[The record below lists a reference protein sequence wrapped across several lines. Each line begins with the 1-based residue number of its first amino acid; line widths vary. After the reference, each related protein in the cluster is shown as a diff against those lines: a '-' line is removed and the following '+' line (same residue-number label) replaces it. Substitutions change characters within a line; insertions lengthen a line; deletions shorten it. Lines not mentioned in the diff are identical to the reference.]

1 MTNTL
6 VTTLKLPCT
15 VHSPVHSLEAYIK
28 YVHSIPMLSES
39 EEHELAKRL
48 QENQDLEAAQR
59 LVLSH
64 LRFVV
69 SIARGFSGYGLAIA
83 DLIQEGNIGLM
94 KAVKRF
100 SPEHGVRL
108 VSFAVHWIKSEMHEF
123 IIRNWRIVKVATTKA
138 QRKLFFNLRNTKKRL
153 GWFTADEVASVA
165 KDLGVKPET
174 VREMEMRMSAHD
186 LAFDNPLDEEDTADT
201 PSFAPQQY
209 LIAPNQN
216 PEETLGVVDS
226 ETLQLRQLRDALNE
240 LDDRSRAIIESR
252 WLVEEKATLHD
263 LAARYN
269 ISAERVRQ
277 LEAQAMKLIKGR
289 IAAIAA

>member
-1 MTNTL
+1 MVPAGN
-6 VTTLKLPCT
+6 LPRT
-15 VHSPVHSLEAYIK
+15 AVASVQSIEAYIQ
-28 YVHSIPMLSES
+28 YVYSIPMLTEA
-39 EEHELAKRL
+39 EEKNLAERL
-48 QENQDLEAAQR
+48 QQHQDLEAAQR

-69 SIARGFSGYGLAIA
+69 SIARGFSGYGLSMA

-100 SPEHGVRL
+100 NASYGVRL

-138 QRKLFFNLRNTKKRL
+138 QRKLFFNLRTAKKRL
-153 GWFTADEVASVA
+153 GWFTREEVESVA

-174 VREMEMRMSAHD
+174 VVEMEMRMSAHD
-186 LAFDNPLDEEDTADT
+186 VAFDAPIEDEDSGE
-201 PSFAPQQY
+201 PISIAPQQY

-216 PEETLGVVDS
+216 PEDMLGLADN
-226 ETLQLRQLRDALNE
+226 EALKMRQLRDALDE
-240 LDDRSRAIIESR
+240 LDDRSKAIIEAR
-252 WLVEEKATLHD
+252 WLVEKKATLHE

-277 LEAQAMKLIKGR
+277 LEVQAMQIIKAR
-289 IAAIAA
+289 IAA

>member
-1 MTNTL
+1 MSNAVTL
-6 VTTLKLPCT
+6 GLRLPAV
-15 VHSPVHSLEAYIK
+15 VHSPAHSLEAYIK
-28 YVHSIPMLSES
+28 YVHSIPMLSEA
-39 EEHELAKRL
+39 EEIELATQL

-69 SIARGFSGYGLAIA
+69 SVARGFSGYGLAIS

-100 SPEHGVRL
+100 NPSHGVRL
-108 VSFAVHWIKSEMHEF
+108 VSFAVHWIKSEMHEY

-138 QRKLFFNLRNTKKRL
+138 QRKLFFNLRNSKKRL
-153 GWFTADEVASVA
+153 GWFTHDEVESVA

-186 LAFDNPLDEEDTADT
+186 VAFDKTDEDDEGSENL
-201 PSFAPQQY
+201 SFSPQQY
-209 LIAPNQN
+209 LAAPNQN
-216 PEETLGVVDS
+216 PEDLLGVIDS
-226 ETLQLRQLRDALNE
+226 ESLQLRQLRNALNE

-252 WLVEEKATLHD
+252 WLAEEKSTLHD

-277 LEAQAMKLIKGR
+277 LETQAMKLIKGQL
-289 IAAIAA
+289 ALS

>member
-1 MTNTL
+1 MSNVLAPTFR
-6 VTTLKLPCT
+6 LPCT

-28 YVHSIPMLSES
+28 YVYSIPMLSE
-39 EEHELAKRL
+39 EEEKELATRL
-48 QENQDLEAAQR
+48 QENQDIEAAQR
-59 LVLSH
+59 LILAH

-69 SIARGFSGYGLAIA
+69 SVARGFSGYGLALA

-100 SPEHGVRL
+100 SPTHGVRL

-123 IIRNWRIVKVATTKA
+123 IIRNWRVVKIATTKA
-138 QRKLFFNLRNTKKRL
+138 QRKLFFNLRTAKKRL
-153 GWFTADEVASVA
+153 GWFTQDEVNEVA

-186 LAFDNPLDEEDTADT
+186 LAFDNPSEDEESGEL
-201 PSFAPQQY
+201 SFAPQQY

-226 ETLQLRQLRDALNE
+226 EALQMRQLRDALDA
-240 LDDRSRAIIESR
+240 LDGRSRAIIEAR
-252 WLVEEKATLHD
+252 WLTEEKATLHD
-263 LAARYN
+263 LAALYN

-277 LEAQAMKLIKGR
+277 LETQAMKIIKAR
-289 IAAIAA
+289 LAA

>member
-1 MTNTL
+1 MSNAL
-6 VTTLKLPCT
+6 APAFKLPCT

-39 EEHELAKRL
+39 EEKELATRL

-69 SIARGFSGYGLAIA
+69 SIARGLSGYGLAIA

-123 IIRNWRIVKVATTKA
+123 IIRNWRVVKIATTKA
-138 QRKLFFNLRNTKKRL
+138 QRKLFFNLRNAKKRL
-153 GWFTADEVASVA
+153 GWFTHDEVEAVA

-186 LAFDNPLDEEDTADT
+186 VAFDNPNEDEEGNEM

-216 PEETLGVVDS
+216 PEDTLGVIDTES
-226 ETLQLRQLRDALNE
+226 LRLRQLRDALNE
-240 LDDRSRAIIESR
+240 LDDRSRTIVESR
-252 WLVEEKATLHD
+252 WLVDEKATLHD
-263 LAARYN
+263 LAARFN

-277 LEAQAMKLIKGR
+277 LETQAMKLIKTR
-289 IAAIAA
+289 IVA